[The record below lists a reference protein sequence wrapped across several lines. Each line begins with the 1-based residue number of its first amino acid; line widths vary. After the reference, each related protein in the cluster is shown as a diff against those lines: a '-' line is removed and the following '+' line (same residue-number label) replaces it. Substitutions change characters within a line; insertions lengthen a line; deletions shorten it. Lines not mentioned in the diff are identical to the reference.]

1 MEKIELEEVIK
12 DLQELN
18 KNIKKGKEYQFII
31 CQREINPEIKTVY
44 KNGIGN
50 VEIEGVTTY
59 YTIAIKR

>member
-1 MEKIELEEVIK
+1 MKQVKLEEILE
-12 DLQELN
+12 DLQEIN
-18 KNIKKGKEYQFII
+18 KNIKQGREYQFII
-31 CQREINPEIKTVY
+31 CQKEINPEIKTVY